1 MSENHSKTQKSN
13 GEVKAEDAK
22 KAVLPP
28 QGKMAGV
35 VESDYQ
41 KIVEEAA
48 SYKDKY
54 VRLYAEFENARKR
67 MDRDRQEF
75 IRYAHEGIIAEF
87 LGILDNLERCVE
99 AAQAKHEDYTAF
111 LKGIEMVM
119 AQTHEMLKR
128 HGVRPIEARG
138 KMFDPHVH
146 EILMQEDAEGVEEGV
161 ILEEF
166 QKGYMIAERVVRTSK
181 VKVAKQKHK

>member
-1 MSENHSKTQKSN
+1 MVENNSKTSKGPQ
-13 GEVKAEDAK
+13 GIETEGAK
-22 KAVLPP
+22 KETRPP
-28 QGKMAGV
+28 KDKI
-35 VESDYQ
+35 VEVAEADYQ

-75 IRYAHEGIIAEF
+75 IRYANEGIIAEF

-119 AQTHEMLKR
+119 AQTHEILKR
-128 HGVRPIEARG
+128 NGVRPIEAQG

-146 EILMQEDAEGVEEGV
+146 EILMQEEADGVEEGM

-166 QKGYMIAERVVRTSK
+166 QKGYMIAEKVVRTSK
-181 VKVAKQKHK
+181 VKIAKSK

>member
-1 MSENHSKTQKSN
+1 MTENHSKTQK
-13 GEVKAEDAK
+13 GMQEAEAEDAK
-22 KAVLPP
+22 KEAQPS
-28 QGKMAGV
+28 KSKI
-35 VESDYQ
+35 VEVAAADYQ

-75 IRYAHEGIIAEF
+75 IRYANEGIIAEF
-87 LGILDNLERCVE
+87 LSILDNLERCVE

-119 AQTHEMLKR
+119 AQTHEILKR
-128 HGVRPIEARG
+128 NGVRPIEAQG

-146 EILMQEDAEGVEEGV
+146 EILMQEEAEGVEEGT

-166 QKGYMIAERVVRTSK
+166 QKGYMIAEKVVRTSK
-181 VKVAKQKHK
+181 VKVATKK

>member
-1 MSENHSKTQKSN
+1 MAENHSKAPKANQ
-13 GEVKAEDAK
+13 EVKTEDAK
-22 KAVLPP
+22 KAVSS
-28 QGKMAGV
+28 KM
-35 VESDYQ
+35 VEVAEADYQ
-41 KIVEEAA
+41 KAVEEAA

-75 IRYAHEGIIAEF
+75 IRYANEGIIAEF

-111 LKGIEMVM
+111 LKGVEMVM
-119 AQTHEMLKR
+119 AQTHEILKR
-128 HGVRPIEARG
+128 NGVRPIEAQG

-146 EILMQEDAEGVEEGV
+146 EILMQEEAEGVDEGM

-166 QKGYMIAERVVRTSK
+166 QKGYMIADKVVRTSK
-181 VKVAKQKHK
+181 VKIAKQK

>member
-1 MSENHSKTQKSN
+1 MAENNSKIQKSDE
-13 GEVKAEDAK
+13 GAGAEGAK
-22 KAVLPP
+22 KAAQPP
-28 QGKMAGV
+28 KGKMIEVA
-35 VESDYQ
+35 EADYQ

-48 SYKDKY
+48 AYKDKY

-75 IRYAHEGIIAEF
+75 IRYANEGIITEF

-111 LKGIEMVM
+111 LKGVEMVM

-128 HGVRPIEARG
+128 SGVRSIEAQG

-146 EILMQEDAEGVEEGV
+146 EILMQEEAEGVDEGV

-166 QKGYMIAERVVRTSK
+166 QKGYMIADRVVRTSK
-181 VKVAKQKHK
+181 VKIAKQNK